1 MFALDVSL
9 DHSCLEFC
17 FDRFEDRLIRIYI
30 NRFSN
35 SVTFK
40 SSPTAVYRTNTKNYF
55 KLSSGIVIPLFDDL
69 AFSMNLLFFKRPE
82 TNLINFLGK
91 IPRALPRAVQPH
103 ITRKLGVKKGGSTS
117 PGTKTQYNTSQ
128 VSHFYSFYWKKN

>member
-1 MFALDVSL
+1 M
-9 DHSCLEFC
+9 
-17 FDRFEDRLIRIYI
+17 
-30 NRFSN
+30 
-35 SVTFK
+35 
-40 SSPTAVYRTNTKNYF
+40 
-55 KLSSGIVIPLFDDL
+55 VIPLFDDL

-117 PGTKTQYNTSQ
+117 PRDQNT
-128 VSHFYSFYWKKN
+128 VEYITGKSFLFILLEEKLDLIIIIIIIIIII

>member
-1 MFALDVSL
+1 M
-9 DHSCLEFC
+9 
-17 FDRFEDRLIRIYI
+17 
-30 NRFSN
+30 
-35 SVTFK
+35 
-40 SSPTAVYRTNTKNYF
+40 
-55 KLSSGIVIPLFDDL
+55 VIPLFDDL

-103 ITRKLGVKKGGSTS
+103 IMRKLGVKKGGSTS
-117 PGTKTQYNTSQ
+117 PGTKTQWNTSQ